1 MPTITVRVVSVFL
14 GIGALMTP
22 AVPAVA
28 ASLPTAHSWNDVVAQ
43 VNAPTSDDSP
53 FRCFGLEELTYCLGF
68 GFVDHAPS
76 AAQMGKEAAVGE
88 NATGAQSPAQFA
100 AARSAMPKAMR
111 LDAELAE
118 LRSAWDGRDKARS
131 LSAGAAAQVEAA
143 PDSKYIMAGYA
154 TEQEKGYWCGPA
166 TFQSIDW
173 ADDAQKD
180 TQTSWASDLGTTTS
194 GTSITAMVQQTNV
207 KTDWDVA
214 AGAYIVQSVSSWTSA
229 KFLDV
234 HQSHLG
240 DGSPAPIIE
249 HPQLL
254 KRYFPYLAFDHS
266 GHFQVG
272 RGYNK
277 SAGTIGIFEVFNE
290 RRFNS
295 SGNITDGPKN
305 IPASAMLNAT
315 LANQFQNIGL

>member
-1 MPTITVRVVSVFL
+1 
-14 GIGALMTP
+14 MTP

-28 ASLPTAHSWNDVVAQ
+28 ASLPTAHTWNDVVAQ
-43 VNAPTSDDSP
+43 VGAPTSADNP
-53 FRCFGLEELTYCLGF
+53 LRCFGLEELTYCLGF
-68 GFVDHAPS
+68 GFVDKLPT
-76 AAQMGKEAAVGE
+76 AAQLGKDTSVAE
-88 NATGAQSPAQFA
+88 NATGAQSPQQFA
-100 AARSAMPKAMR
+100 AARAAMPKETR
-111 LDAELAE
+111 LNAELTE
-118 LRSAWDGRDKARS
+118 LRSAWDGRAKART
-131 LSAGAAAQVEAA
+131 LAGGGAGVAQVVAA

-154 TEQEKGYWCGPA
+154 VDQEKGYWCGPA

-173 ADDAQKD
+173 ADDDQKD

-194 GTSITAMVQQTNV
+194 GTSITAMVQQTNA

-214 AGAYIVQSVSSWTSA
+214 AGAYIVQSVSSWTAST
-229 KFLDV
+229 FLNV

-272 RGYNK
+272 RGYNQTTN
-277 SAGTIGIFEVFNE
+277 TIGIFEVFNE

-295 SGNITDGPKN
+295 NGNITDGPKN